1 MIRLVISMLKTKTL
15 HSDQRYR
22 EWRDTN
28 CTDTA
33 SAQRPLSEETKDQ
46 RKLIFGRNEID
57 IEGKSTI
64 SLLVDEVF
72 IYHSEDKFSIY
83 SDILSLR

>member
-1 MIRLVISMLKTKTL
+1 MIRLVISMLKTL
-15 HSDQRYR
+15 HSDQKYR

-83 SDILSLR
+83 SNILSLR